1 MYNKITPEIF
11 EKVLNELKE
20 KHQDNNEY
28 VFYIAGDFDTM
39 VEKLKE
45 FDRLIREEI
54 NNLNK

>member
-20 KHQDNNEY
+20 KYQNKNEY
-28 VFYIAGDFDTM
+28 VFYIAGGFDTM

-45 FDRLIREEI
+45 FDRLVKEKI

>member
-1 MYNKITPEIF
+1 MYNKMTPEIV

-20 KHQDNNEY
+20 KRRDKNEFLFY
-28 VFYIAGDFDTM
+28 VAGDFDTL

-45 FDRLIREEI
+45 FDRLMIEQI

>member
-1 MYNKITPEIF
+1 MYNKMTPEIV

-20 KHQDNNEY
+20 KHQDKNEF

-45 FDRLIREEI
+45 FDRLLKEKI
-54 NNLNK
+54 

>member
-20 KHQDNNEY
+20 KHQNEY

-45 FDRLIREEI
+45 FDRLIKEK
-54 NNLNK
+54 NLNK

>member
-1 MYNKITPEIF
+1 MYNKMTPEIV

-20 KHQDNNEY
+20 KRRDKNEFLFY
-28 VFYIAGDFDTM
+28 VAGDFNTL

-45 FDRLIREEI
+45 FDRLMIEQI